1 MTKFSVIVPVYNV
14 EKYISKCIESVKE
27 QTLTD
32 FECLIIDDG
41 TKDKSIEKA
50 IEAIGNDERF
60 KIYHKV
66 NGGLS
71 DARNYGIDKATGEYL
86 FFLDSDDYIGNTLL
100 EDTYNMAKKH
110 DSDIVCFDMVYVY
123 DNGEEKI
130 SFGAD
135 FECKSYKDDKSVIFI
150 NNSSNNKI
158 YRRSFMNDKRFIKG
172 MWYEDLAVIP
182 VWLSKANN
190 VSHVDKPLYYYLQRE
205 GSISHS
211 ADPRIFDIYK
221 ALNIIKEEL
230 HTDLTDL
237 YLDNCLIMTTLR
249 IRDIEDKDM
258 RIDFYYKHVDY
269 LDNDC
274 PKWYDAIK
282 NKDYNIK
289 QKIVFF
295 LLKHRMIKLLDR
307 LY

>member
-14 EKYISKCIESVKE
+14 EKYISKCLKSVKG

-41 TKDKSIEKA
+41 TKDNSIEKA
-50 IEAIGNDERF
+50 IKVIGDDERF

-86 FFLDSDDYIGNTLL
+86 FFLDSDDYIDDTLL
-100 EDTYNMAKKH
+100 EDTYNMAKKY
-110 DSDIVCFDMVYVY
+110 DSDIVCFDMMYVY

-130 SFGAD
+130 SYGAD
-135 FECKSYKDDKSVIFI
+135 FECKSYKDDNSVIFI

-158 YRRSFMNDKRFIKG
+158 YRRTFMNDKRFIKG

-190 VSHVDKPLYYYLQRE
+190 VSHVSKPLYYYLQRE

-221 ALNIIKEEL
+221 ALNIIKEQL

-249 IRDIEDKDM
+249 IRDIEDKNM
-258 RIDFYYKHVDY
+258 RIDFYNKHINY

-274 PKWYDAIK
+274 PKWYDAMKEK
-282 NKDYNIK
+282 NYNFK

>member
-1 MTKFSVIVPVYNV
+1 MRFSIIIPVYNV
-14 EKYISKCIESVKE
+14 EMYISKCIESVKE

-60 KIYHKV
+60 KIYHKT

-100 EDTYNMAKKH
+100 EDTYNMAKKC
-110 DSDIVCFDMVYVY
+110 DSDIVCFDMMYVY
-123 DNGEEKI
+123 DNDEEKI
-130 SFGAD
+130 SSGAD

-158 YRRSFMNDKRFIKG
+158 YRRSFMSDKRFIKG

-190 VSHVDKPLYYYLQRE
+190 VSHVGKPLYYYLQRE

-282 NKDYNIK
+282 NQDYNIK

>member
-14 EKYISKCIESVKE
+14 EKYISKCIESVKG

-50 IEAIGNDERF
+50 IETIGNDERF

-71 DARNYGIDKATGEYL
+71 DARNYGIDKAAGEYL

-100 EDTYNMAKKH
+100 EDTYNMAKKY
-110 DSDIVCFDMVYVY
+110 DSDIVCFDMMYVF

-182 VWLSKANN
+182 VWLSKSNN
-190 VSHVDKPLYYYLQRE
+190 VSHVGKPLYYYLQRE

-249 IRDIEDKDM
+249 IRDIEDKNM

-282 NKDYNIK
+282 DKDYNIK

>member
-14 EKYISKCIESVKE
+14 EKYISKCIESVKG

-32 FECLIIDDG
+32 FECLIINDG

-100 EDTYNMAKKH
+100 EDTYNMAKKY
-110 DSDIVCFDMVYVY
+110 DSDIVCFDMMYVY

-130 SFGAD
+130 SYGAD
-135 FECKSYKDDKSVIFI
+135 FECKSYKDDQSVIFI

-190 VSHVDKPLYYYLQRE
+190 VSHVGKPLYYYLQRE

-249 IRDIEDKDM
+249 IRDIEDKNM

-282 NKDYNIK
+282 DKDYNIK

>member
-1 MTKFSVIVPVYNV
+1 MRFSIIIPVYNV
-14 EKYISKCIESVKE
+14 EMYISKCIESVKG

-50 IEAIGNDERF
+50 IETIGNDERF
-60 KIYHKV
+60 KIYHKA

-100 EDTYNMAKKH
+100 EDTYNMAKKC
-110 DSDIVCFDMVYVY
+110 DSDIVCFDMMYVY
-123 DNGEEKI
+123 DNDEEKI
-130 SFGAD
+130 SSGAD

-158 YRRSFMNDKRFIKG
+158 YRRSFMSDKRFIKG

-190 VSHVDKPLYYYLQRE
+190 VSHVGKPLYYYLQRE

-282 NKDYNIK
+282 DKDYNIK

>member
-1 MTKFSVIVPVYNV
+1 MPLISIIVPVYNV
-14 EKYISKCIESVKE
+14 ENYISKCIESVKG

-50 IEAIGNDERF
+50 IETIGNDERF

-110 DSDIVCFDMVYVY
+110 DGDIVCFDMMYVY

-130 SFGAD
+130 SYGAD

-190 VSHVDKPLYYYLQRE
+190 VSHVSKPLYYYLQRE

>member
-1 MTKFSVIVPVYNV
+1 MRFSIIIPVYNV
-14 EKYISKCIESVKE
+14 EKYISKCIESVKG

-110 DSDIVCFDMVYVY
+110 DSDIVCFDMMYVY

-158 YRRSFMNDKRFIKG
+158 YRRSFMDDKRFIKG

-190 VSHVDKPLYYYLQRE
+190 VSHVGKPLYYYLQRE

>member
-1 MTKFSVIVPVYNV
+1 MRFSIIIPVYNV
-14 EKYISKCIESVKE
+14 EMYISKCIESVKE

-50 IEAIGNDERF
+50 IETIGNDERF
-60 KIYHKV
+60 KIYHKA

-100 EDTYNMAKKH
+100 EDTYNMAKKC
-110 DSDIVCFDMVYVY
+110 DSDIVCFDMMYVY
-123 DNGEEKI
+123 DNDEEKI
-130 SFGAD
+130 SSGAD

-158 YRRSFMNDKRFIKG
+158 YRRSFMSDKRFIKG

-190 VSHVDKPLYYYLQRE
+190 VSHVGKPLYYYLQRE

>member
-1 MTKFSVIVPVYNV
+1 MRFSIIIPVYNV
-14 EKYISKCIESVKE
+14 EKYISKCIESVKG

-110 DSDIVCFDMVYVY
+110 DSDIVCFDMMYVY

-158 YRRSFMNDKRFIKG
+158 YRRNFMNDKRFIKG

-190 VSHVDKPLYYYLQRE
+190 VSHVCKPLYYYLQRE

>member
-14 EKYISKCIESVKE
+14 EKYISKCIESVKG

-50 IEAIGNDERF
+50 IEVIGNDERF
-60 KIYHKV
+60 KVYHKA

-100 EDTYNMAKKH
+100 EDTYNMAKKY
-110 DSDIVCFDMVYVY
+110 DSDIVCFDMMYVY

-130 SFGAD
+130 SYGAD
-135 FECKSYKDDKSVIFI
+135 FECKSYKDDQSVIFI

-190 VSHVDKPLYYYLQRE
+190 VSHVGKPLYYYLQRE

-249 IRDIEDKDM
+249 IRDIEDKNM

-282 NKDYNIK
+282 DKDYNIK
-289 QKIVFF
+289 QRIVFF

>member
-1 MTKFSVIVPVYNV
+1 MRFSIIIPVYNV
-14 EKYISKCIESVKE
+14 EMYISKCIESVKE

-50 IEAIGNDERF
+50 IETIGNDERF
-60 KIYHKV
+60 KIYHKA

-100 EDTYNMAKKH
+100 EDTYNMAKKC
-110 DSDIVCFDMVYVY
+110 DSDIVCFDMMYVY
-123 DNGEEKI
+123 DNDEEKI
-130 SFGAD
+130 SSGAD

-158 YRRSFMNDKRFIKG
+158 YRRSFMSDKRFIKG

-182 VWLSKANN
+182 VWLSIANN
-190 VSHVDKPLYYYLQRE
+190 VSHVSKPLYYYLQRE

>member
-1 MTKFSVIVPVYNV
+1 MS
-14 EKYISKCIESVKE
+14 
-27 QTLTD
+27 
-32 FECLIIDDG
+32 
-41 TKDKSIEKA
+41 
-50 IEAIGNDERF
+50 
-60 KIYHKV
+60 
-66 NGGLS
+66 
-71 DARNYGIDKATGEYL
+71 
-86 FFLDSDDYIGNTLL
+86 
-100 EDTYNMAKKH
+100 
-110 DSDIVCFDMVYVY
+110 
-123 DNGEEKI
+123 
-130 SFGAD
+130 
-135 FECKSYKDDKSVIFI
+135 
-150 NNSSNNKI
+150 
-158 YRRSFMNDKRFIKG
+158 DKRFIKG

-190 VSHVDKPLYYYLQRE
+190 VSHVGKPLYYYLQRE

-211 ADPRIFDIYK
+211 ADHRIFDIYK

>member
-1 MTKFSVIVPVYNV
+1 MSLVSVIVPVYNV
-14 EKYISKCIESVKE
+14 EKYISKCLESVKE

-41 TKDKSIEKA
+41 TKDNSIEKA
-50 IEAIGNDERF
+50 IKVIGDDERF

-86 FFLDSDDYIGNTLL
+86 FFLDSDDYIDDTLL
-100 EDTYNMAKKH
+100 EDTYNMAKKY
-110 DSDIVCFDMVYVY
+110 DSDIVCFDMMYVY

-130 SFGAD
+130 SYGAD
-135 FECKSYKDDKSVIFI
+135 FECKSYKDDNSVIFI

-158 YRRSFMNDKRFIKG
+158 YRRIFMNDKRFIKG

-190 VSHVDKPLYYYLQRE
+190 VSHVSKPLYYYLQRE

-221 ALNIIKEEL
+221 ALNIIKEQL

-249 IRDIEDKDM
+249 IRDIEDKNM
-258 RIDFYYKHVDY
+258 RIDFYNKHINY

-274 PKWYDAIK
+274 PKWYDAMKEK
-282 NKDYNIK
+282 NYNFK

>member
-1 MTKFSVIVPVYNV
+1 MRFSIIIPVYNV
-14 EKYISKCIESVKE
+14 EKYISKCIESVKG

-50 IEAIGNDERF
+50 IETIGNDERF

-110 DSDIVCFDMVYVY
+110 DSDIVCFDMMYVY

-130 SFGAD
+130 SYGAD

-190 VSHVDKPLYYYLQRE
+190 VSHVSKPLYYYLQRE

-282 NKDYNIK
+282 DKDYNIK

>member
-1 MTKFSVIVPVYNV
+1 MRFSIIIPVYNV
-14 EKYISKCIESVKE
+14 EMYISKCIESVKG

-50 IEAIGNDERF
+50 IKTIGNDKRF

-100 EDTYNMAKKH
+100 EDTYNMAKKY
-110 DSDIVCFDMVYVY
+110 DSDIVCFDMMYVY
-123 DNGEEKI
+123 DNGDEKI
-130 SFGAD
+130 SYGAD
-135 FECKSYKDDKSVIFI
+135 FECKSYKDDNSVIFI

-158 YRRSFMNDKRFIKG
+158 YRRTFMNDKRFIKG

-190 VSHVDKPLYYYLQRE
+190 VSHVGKPLYYYLQRE

-211 ADPRIFDIYK
+211 ADHRIFDIYK

-249 IRDIEDKDM
+249 IRDIEDKNM

>member
-1 MTKFSVIVPVYNV
+1 MRFSIIIPVYNV
-14 EKYISKCIESVKE
+14 EMYISKCIESVKG

-60 KIYHKV
+60 KIYHKT

-100 EDTYNMAKKH
+100 EDTYNMAKKC
-110 DSDIVCFDMVYVY
+110 DSDIVCFDMMYVY
-123 DNGEEKI
+123 DNDEEKI
-130 SFGAD
+130 SSGAD

-158 YRRSFMNDKRFIKG
+158 YRRSFMSDKRFIKG

-190 VSHVDKPLYYYLQRE
+190 VSHVGKPLYYYLQRE

-249 IRDIEDKDM
+249 IRDIEDKNM

-282 NKDYNIK
+282 DKDYNIK

>member
-1 MTKFSVIVPVYNV
+1 MRFSIIIPVYNV
-14 EKYISKCIESVKE
+14 EMYISKCIESVKE

-50 IEAIGNDERF
+50 IETIGNDERF
-60 KIYHKV
+60 KIYHKA

-100 EDTYNMAKKH
+100 EDTYNMAKKC
-110 DSDIVCFDMVYVY
+110 DSDIVCFDMMYVY
-123 DNGEEKI
+123 DNDEEKI
-130 SFGAD
+130 SSGAD

-158 YRRSFMNDKRFIKG
+158 YRRSFMSDKRFIKG

-190 VSHVDKPLYYYLQRE
+190 VSHVGKPLYYYLQRE

-211 ADPRIFDIYK
+211 ADHRIFDIYK

>member
-14 EKYISKCIESVKE
+14 EKYISKCIESVKG
-27 QTLTD
+27 QSLTD

-100 EDTYNMAKKH
+100 EDTYNMAKKY
-110 DSDIVCFDMVYVY
+110 DSDIVCFDMMYVY

-130 SFGAD
+130 SYGAD

-182 VWLSKANN
+182 VWLSKSNN
-190 VSHVDKPLYYYLQRE
+190 VSHVGKPLYYYLQRE

-221 ALNIIKEEL
+221 ALNIIKEDL
-230 HTDLTDL
+230 HTDLT
-237 YLDNCLIMTTLR
+237 
-249 IRDIEDKDM
+249 
-258 RIDFYYKHVDY
+258 V
-269 LDNDC
+269 
-274 PKWYDAIK
+274 
-282 NKDYNIK
+282 
-289 QKIVFF
+289 
-295 LLKHRMIKLLDR
+295 
-307 LY
+307 

>member
-1 MTKFSVIVPVYNV
+1 MRFSIIIPVYNV
-14 EKYISKCIESVKE
+14 EMYISKCIESVKG

-110 DSDIVCFDMVYVY
+110 DSDIVCFDMMYVY

-158 YRRSFMNDKRFIKG
+158 YRRSFMDDKRFIKG

-190 VSHVDKPLYYYLQRE
+190 VSHVGKPLYYYLQRE

>member
-1 MTKFSVIVPVYNV
+1 MTKFSIIVPVYNV
-14 EKYISKCIESVKE
+14 EKYISKCIESVKG

-60 KIYHKV
+60 KIYHKT

-71 DARNYGIDKATGEYL
+71 DARNYGIDKAIGEYL

-100 EDTYNMAKKH
+100 EDTYNMAKKC
-110 DSDIVCFDMVYVY
+110 DSDIVCFDMMYVY
-123 DNGEEKI
+123 DNDEEKI

-190 VSHVDKPLYYYLQRE
+190 VSHVGKPLYYYLQRE

-211 ADPRIFDIYK
+211 ANPRIFDIYK

-249 IRDIEDKDM
+249 IRDIEDKNM

-282 NKDYNIK
+282 DKDYNIK

>member
-14 EKYISKCIESVKE
+14 EKYISKCIESVKG

-60 KIYHKV
+60 KIYHKT

-100 EDTYNMAKKH
+100 EDTYNMAKKC
-110 DSDIVCFDMVYVY
+110 DSDIVCFDMMYVY
-123 DNGEEKI
+123 DNDEEKI
-130 SFGAD
+130 SSGAD

-158 YRRSFMNDKRFIKG
+158 YRRSFMSDKRFIKG

-190 VSHVDKPLYYYLQRE
+190 VSHVGKPLYYYLQRE

-249 IRDIEDKDM
+249 IRDIEDKNM

-282 NKDYNIK
+282 DKDYNIK

>member
-1 MTKFSVIVPVYNV
+1 MRFSIIIPVYNV
-14 EKYISKCIESVKE
+14 EMYISKCIESVKG

-50 IEAIGNDERF
+50 IETIGNDERF

-100 EDTYNMAKKH
+100 EDTYNMAKKC
-110 DSDIVCFDMVYVY
+110 DSDIVCFDMMYVY
-123 DNGEEKI
+123 DNDEEKI
-130 SFGAD
+130 SSGAD

-190 VSHVDKPLYYYLQRE
+190 VSHVGKPLYYYLQRE

-249 IRDIEDKDM
+249 IRDIEDKNM

>member
-1 MTKFSVIVPVYNV
+1 MRFSIIIPVYNV
-14 EKYISKCIESVKE
+14 EMYISKCIESVKE

-50 IEAIGNDERF
+50 IEVIGNDERF
-60 KIYHKV
+60 KVYHKA

-100 EDTYNMAKKH
+100 EDTYNMAKKC
-110 DSDIVCFDMVYVY
+110 DSDIVCFDMMYVY
-123 DNGEEKI
+123 DNVEEKI
-130 SFGAD
+130 SSGAD

-158 YRRSFMNDKRFIKG
+158 YRRSFMSDKRFIKG

-190 VSHVDKPLYYYLQRE
+190 VSHVGKPLYYYLQRE

>member
-1 MTKFSVIVPVYNV
+1 MRFSIIIPVYNV
-14 EKYISKCIESVKE
+14 EMYISKCIESVKE

-50 IEAIGNDERF
+50 IEVIGNDERF

-100 EDTYNMAKKH
+100 EDTYNMAKKY
-110 DSDIVCFDMVYVY
+110 DSDIVCFDMMYVY

-130 SFGAD
+130 SYGAD
-135 FECKSYKDDKSVIFI
+135 FECKSYKDDQSVIFI

-190 VSHVDKPLYYYLQRE
+190 VSHVGKPLYYYLQRE

-249 IRDIEDKDM
+249 IRDIEDKNM

-282 NKDYNIK
+282 DKDYNIK

>member
-1 MTKFSVIVPVYNV
+1 MRFSIIIPVYNV
-14 EKYISKCIESVKE
+14 EMYISKCIESVKG

-50 IEAIGNDERF
+50 IETIGNDERF
-60 KIYHKV
+60 KIYHKA

-100 EDTYNMAKKH
+100 EDTYNMAKKC
-110 DSDIVCFDMVYVY
+110 DSDIVCFDMMYVY
-123 DNGEEKI
+123 DNDEEKI
-130 SFGAD
+130 SSGAD

-158 YRRSFMNDKRFIKG
+158 YRRSFMSDKRFIKG

-190 VSHVDKPLYYYLQRE
+190 VSHVGKPLYYYLQRE

-211 ADPRIFDIYK
+211 ADHRIFDIYK

>member
-1 MTKFSVIVPVYNV
+1 MRFSIIIPVYNV
-14 EKYISKCIESVKE
+14 EMYISKCIESVKG

-60 KIYHKV
+60 KIYHKT

-100 EDTYNMAKKH
+100 EDTYNMAKKC
-110 DSDIVCFDMVYVY
+110 DSDIVCFDMMYVY
-123 DNGEEKI
+123 DNDEEKI
-130 SFGAD
+130 SSGAD

-158 YRRSFMNDKRFIKG
+158 YRRSFMSDKRFIKG

-190 VSHVDKPLYYYLQRE
+190 VSHVGKPLYYYLQRE

>member
-14 EKYISKCIESVKE
+14 EKYISKCLESVKE

-41 TKDKSIEKA
+41 TKDNSIEKA
-50 IEAIGNDERF
+50 IKVIGDDERF

-86 FFLDSDDYIGNTLL
+86 FFLDSDDYIDDTLL
-100 EDTYNMAKKH
+100 EDTYNMAKKY
-110 DSDIVCFDMVYVY
+110 DSDIVCFDMMYVY

-130 SFGAD
+130 SYGAD
-135 FECKSYKDDKSVIFI
+135 FECKSYKDDNSVIFI

-158 YRRSFMNDKRFIKG
+158 YRRTFMNDKRFIKG

-190 VSHVDKPLYYYLQRE
+190 VSHVSKPLYYYLQRE

-221 ALNIIKEEL
+221 ALNIIKEQL

-249 IRDIEDKDM
+249 IRDIEDKNM
-258 RIDFYYKHVDY
+258 RIDFYNKHINY

-274 PKWYDAIK
+274 PKWYDAMKEK
-282 NKDYNIK
+282 NYNFK

>member
-1 MTKFSVIVPVYNV
+1 MSLVSVIVPVYNV
-14 EKYISKCIESVKE
+14 EKYISKCLESVKE

-41 TKDKSIEKA
+41 TKDNSIEKA
-50 IEAIGNDERF
+50 IKVIGDDERF

-86 FFLDSDDYIGNTLL
+86 FFLDSDDYIDDTLL
-100 EDTYNMAKKH
+100 EDTYNMAKKY
-110 DSDIVCFDMVYVY
+110 DSDIVCFDMMYVY

-130 SFGAD
+130 SYGAD
-135 FECKSYKDDKSVIFI
+135 FECKSYKDDNSVIFI

-158 YRRSFMNDKRFIKG
+158 YRRTFMNDKRFIKG

-190 VSHVDKPLYYYLQRE
+190 VSHVSKPLYYYLQRE

-221 ALNIIKEEL
+221 ALNIIKEQL

-249 IRDIEDKDM
+249 IRDIEDKNM
-258 RIDFYYKHVDY
+258 RIDFYNKHINY

-274 PKWYDAIK
+274 PKWYDAMKEK
-282 NKDYNIK
+282 NYNIK

>member
-1 MTKFSVIVPVYNV
+1 MRFSIIIPVYNV
-14 EKYISKCIESVKE
+14 EKYISKCIESVKG

-50 IEAIGNDERF
+50 IEVIGNDERF
-60 KIYHKV
+60 KIYHKA

-100 EDTYNMAKKH
+100 EDTYNMAKKC
-110 DSDIVCFDMVYVY
+110 DSDIVCFDMMYIY
-123 DNGEEKI
+123 DNDEEKI
-130 SFGAD
+130 SSGAD

-158 YRRSFMNDKRFIKG
+158 YRRSFMSDKRFIKG

-190 VSHVDKPLYYYLQRE
+190 VSHVGKPLYYYLQRE

>member
-1 MTKFSVIVPVYNV
+1 MRFSIIIPVYNV
-14 EKYISKCIESVKE
+14 EMYISKCIESVKE

-60 KIYHKV
+60 KIYHKT

-100 EDTYNMAKKH
+100 EDTYNMAKKC
-110 DSDIVCFDMVYVY
+110 DSDIVCFDMMYVY
-123 DNGEEKI
+123 DNDEEKI
-130 SFGAD
+130 SSGAD

-158 YRRSFMNDKRFIKG
+158 YRRSFMSDKRVIKG

-190 VSHVDKPLYYYLQRE
+190 VSHVGKPLYYYLQRE

-249 IRDIEDKDM
+249 IRDIEDKNM

-282 NKDYNIK
+282 DKDYNIK

>member
-1 MTKFSVIVPVYNV
+1 MAQISVIVPVYKV
-14 EKYISKCIESVKE
+14 EPYLCRCVDSILA
-27 QTLTD
+27 QTFTD
-32 FECLIIDDG
+32 FELILVDDG
-41 TKDKSIEKA
+41 SPDNCGVICDEYARKDARVHVIHVK
-50 IEAIGNDERF
+50 
-60 KIYHKV
+60 
-66 NGGLS
+66 NGGVS
-71 DARNYGIDKATGEYL
+71 KARNAGLDVASGQYIT
-86 FFLDSDDYIGNTLL
+86 FIDSDDYIGNTLL
-100 EDTYNMAKKH
+100 EDTYNMAKKY
-110 DSDIVCFDMVYVY
+110 DSDIVCFDMMYVF

-190 VSHVDKPLYYYLQRE
+190 VSHVGKPLYYYLQRE

-249 IRDIEDKDM
+249 IRDIEDKNM

-282 NKDYNIK
+282 DKDYNIK

>member
-1 MTKFSVIVPVYNV
+1 MPLVSVIVPVYNV
-14 EKYISKCIESVKE
+14 EKYISKCLESVKA

-41 TKDKSIEKA
+41 TKDNSIEKA
-50 IEAIGNDERF
+50 IEVIGNDERF
-60 KIYHKV
+60 RIYHKV

-86 FFLDSDDYIGNTLL
+86 FFLDSDDYISDTLL
-100 EDTYNMAKKH
+100 EDTYNMAKKY
-110 DSDIVCFDMVYVY
+110 DSDIVCFDMMYVY

-130 SFGAD
+130 SYGAD
-135 FECKSYKDDKSVIFI
+135 FECKSYKDDNSVIFI

-158 YRRSFMNDKRFIKG
+158 YRRTFMNDKRFIKG

-190 VSHVDKPLYYYLQRE
+190 VSHVSKPLYYYLQRE

-221 ALNIIKEEL
+221 ALRLVKSEIN
-230 HTDLTDL
+230 TDLTNL
-237 YLDNCLIMTTLR
+237 YLNNCLIMTTLR
-249 IRDIEDKDM
+249 IRDINDKKM
-258 RIDFYYKHVDY
+258 RKSYYHKNVDY
-269 LDNDC
+269 LNNDC
-274 PKWYDAIK
+274 KGWYSATK
-282 NKDYNIK
+282 NRNYNYK
-289 QKIVFF
+289 QRIVFF
-295 LLKHRMIKLLDR
+295 LLKHKMIDLLDMI
-307 LY
+307 Y